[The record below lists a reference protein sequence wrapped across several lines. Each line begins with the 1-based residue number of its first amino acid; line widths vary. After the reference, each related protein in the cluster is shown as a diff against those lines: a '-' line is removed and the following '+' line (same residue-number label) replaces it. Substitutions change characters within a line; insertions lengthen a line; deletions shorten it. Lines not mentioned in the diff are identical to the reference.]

1 MRPAHKPDEPIEPVA
16 ADREPPRDRAPRASQ
31 SAHAGQSA
39 RAHGP
44 RSEPPDPTPE
54 ASATSGSADRAGQRD
69 RSKHARVGR
78 RVGPSYLRLANIDR
92 AVAYGELVVFFAV
105 GIAAASLH
113 RDVGASTAISVFVV
127 SVATLLFAWIGD
139 HRRPTEPGQVSSPEL
154 FARLARSLAITFALV
169 GASAFMLEFTD
180 PGSRRWLALWFL
192 AAAAALAAYRL
203 IVAQIVRRAIGAG
216 RLRRRVALY
225 GSSADTAAVW
235 AHLQTHGDAGTALA
249 GSYEVVDPPAAS
261 PLDGVTGTADD
272 AGGGT
277 LSAGAGLVGTGT
289 ATGTGTGPGAGEG
302 EGDGD
307 GIGRRTSASASPS
320 SCSARYD
327 DEPPGEADLDAL
339 ERAVASGQVEEV
351 VIAVPLSASRRIAAA
366 TERLSRYAVAVRV
379 APDLSLWRAFGRPCE
394 VIGGVPMVRA
404 LDAPIE
410 GWPGIVKFFEDRLL
424 AAALLLALSPLL
436 GLIALAVKLDS
447 PGRVFFRQPRRGW
460 NGGIFTIYKFRTM
473 RDEKGDPDGA
483 IQAVRGDTRITRVG
497 AFLRR
502 TSLDEL
508 PQLLNVVF
516 GDMSLVGPRPHA
528 LGTLAGGRPFE
539 QVVADYMRR
548 YRVKPGLTGWAQVNG
563 WRGETDTDEKLI
575 QRVRYD
581 IEYIEHWTLWL
592 DLYILAITPLS
603 LFFRSDNAY

>member
-16 ADREPPRDRAPRASQ
+16 ADREPPGHRSSRASQ
-31 SAHAGQSA
+31 SVRASQSA

-54 ASATSGSADRAGQRD
+54 ASGTSSSAERAGQRH
-69 RSKHARVGR
+69 RSKHSRVGR

-113 RDVGASTAISVFVV
+113 RDVGASTAMSVFV

-139 HRRPTEPGQVSSPEL
+139 HRRPTEPGQASSPEL

-192 AAAAALAAYRL
+192 AAAATLAAYRL

-249 GSYEVVDPPAAS
+249 GCYEVVDPPAAS

-277 LSAGAGLVGTGT
+277 LSAGAGLLN
-289 ATGTGTGPGAGEG
+289 TGPDTGRGEG
-302 EGDGD
+302 EGDG
-307 GIGRRTSASASPS
+307 IGWQASASASPS
-320 SCSARYD
+320 LFSSRHH
-327 DEPPGEADLDAL
+327 DEPSGEAGLDAL

-351 VIAVPLSASRRIAAA
+351 VIAVPFSASRRIAAA

-483 IQAVRGDTRITRVG
+483 IQAVRGDARITRVG